1 MSRNENSNRKNQ
13 EGAIAIPKCLAF
25 FGREGGVSN
34 SQQFIRGFSVLLG
47 DIVAGRISHKQA
59 NAVANAG
66 SKMLKAAELEQKY
79 GIAKVAGGRPG
90 LEFIGPYEK
99 GMKGEK

>member
-1 MSRNENSNRKNQ
+1 
-13 EGAIAIPKCLAF
+13 
-25 FGREGGVSN
+25 
-34 SQQFIRGFSVLLG
+34 
-47 DIVAGRISHKQA
+47 
-59 NAVANAG
+59 
-66 SKMLKAAELEQKY
+66 MLKAAELEQKY